1 MLAQPY
7 TLKRYTPGYISFVVA
22 GPDGG
27 EPLALI
33 WADYND
39 GLWRLKINGEIQP
52 FESAPARL
60 RGFQARPGDQVEMS
74 YLGPLSGLWR
84 R

>member
-1 MLAQPY
+1 MSLRTSGALIGFALL
-7 TLKRYTPGYISFVVA
+7 TVGYLV
-22 GPDGG
+22 
-27 EPLALI
+27 ALI